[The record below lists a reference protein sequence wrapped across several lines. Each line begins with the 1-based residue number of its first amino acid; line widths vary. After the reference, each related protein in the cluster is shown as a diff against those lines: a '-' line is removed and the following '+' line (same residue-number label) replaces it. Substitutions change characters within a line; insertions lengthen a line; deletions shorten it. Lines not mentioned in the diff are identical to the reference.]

1 MLFIVYYPLNELT
14 FTLLQQEVCMTEQ
27 YKSKQIDRQM
37 LLSTSEVLRVL
48 NIAKHK
54 LDYLFE
60 SRKLK
65 REDFTTLDNG
75 HRIYRQSDLNKIRQ
89 VLFKVSR

>member
-1 MLFIVYYPLNELT
+1 MR
-14 FTLLQQEVCMTEQ
+14 EQ
-27 YKSKQIDRQM
+27 DKPEMIDKGK

-65 REDFTTLDNG
+65 KEVKRDGRLFRELTKK
-75 HRIYRQSDLNKIRQ
+75 R
-89 VLFKVSR
+89 

>member
-1 MLFIVYYPLNELT
+1 
-14 FTLLQQEVCMTEQ
+14 MTEQ
-27 YKSKQIDRQM
+27 DKSVMIDKGK

-60 SRKLK
+60 SRKLR

-75 HRIYRQSDLNKIRQ
+75 HRIYKESDLNKIKQ
-89 VLFKVSR
+89 ALFEVSAK

>member
-1 MLFIVYYPLNELT
+1 
-14 FTLLQQEVCMTEQ
+14 MTEQ
-27 YKSKQIDRQM
+27 YKSKEIDRQK
-37 LLSTSEVLRVL
+37 LLSTSEVLRIL

-65 REDFTTLDNG
+65 REDFTTLGNG
-75 HRIYRQSDLNKIRQ
+75 HRIYRQSDLCKIRQ
-89 VLFKVSR
+89 ILFKISK

>member
-1 MLFIVYYPLNELT
+1 
-14 FTLLQQEVCMTEQ
+14 MTAQDISE
-27 YKSKQIDRQM
+27 KLSAEK
-37 LLSTSEVLRVL
+37 LLSTSEVLRKL

-60 SRKLK
+60 SRKLR

-75 HRIYRQSDLNKIRQ
+75 HRIYRESDLNRIKQ
-89 VLFKVSR
+89 VLFEVATK

>member
-1 MLFIVYYPLNELT
+1 MTVQDKSGMIDNE
-14 FTLLQQEVCMTEQ
+14 
-27 YKSKQIDRQM
+27 R

-60 SRKLK
+60 SRKLR

-75 HRIYRQSDLNKIRQ
+75 HRIYKESDLNKIRQ
-89 VLFKVSR
+89 ALYEVTAK

>member
-1 MLFIVYYPLNELT
+1 MLFVVYYPLIRTNFHLIT
-14 FTLLQQEVCMTEQ
+14 IGAVYGMTEQ
-27 YKSKQIDRQM
+27 DKSEILVGEK

-60 SRKLK
+60 SRKLTK
-65 REDFTTLDNG
+65 GGFY
-75 HRIYRQSDLNKIRQ
+75 HPRQWPPDL
-89 VLFKVSR
+89 

>member
-1 MLFIVYYPLNELT
+1 MT
-14 FTLLQQEVCMTEQ
+14 QED
-27 YKSKQIDRQM
+27 KSQLVTDEK
-37 LLSTSEVLRVL
+37 LLSTSEVLRIL

-60 SRKLK
+60 SRKLR

-75 HRIYRQSDLNKIRQ
+75 HRVYRQSDLSKIREA
-89 VLFKVSR
+89 LFEVSTK

>member
-1 MLFIVYYPLNELT
+1 
-14 FTLLQQEVCMTEQ
+14 MTAQDISE
-27 YKSKQIDRQM
+27 KLSTEK
-37 LLSTSEVLRVL
+37 LLSTSEVLRKL

-60 SRKLK
+60 SRKLR

-75 HRIYRQSDLNKIRQ
+75 HRIYRESDLNRIKQ
-89 VLFKVSR
+89 VLFEVATK